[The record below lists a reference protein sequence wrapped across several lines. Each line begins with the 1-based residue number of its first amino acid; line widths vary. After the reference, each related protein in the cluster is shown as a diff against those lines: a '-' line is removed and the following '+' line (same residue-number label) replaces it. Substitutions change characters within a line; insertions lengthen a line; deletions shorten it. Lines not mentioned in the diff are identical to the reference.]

1 MKFLIAILTLSIM
14 TGVCN
19 SAPKNN
25 IDKIQNQTDQNAKTG
40 PTGIGPLQIG
50 MSKDDVIN
58 LQESDG
64 VYLTAPLSNYE
75 SKYYKP
81 VAGIDKFSTKI
92 ILPNSS
98 TPVNFVLSFS
108 LNKLTE
114 IEVDFE
120 NSPYLYEKLKDQI
133 AEKYTQGVF
142 KDGRVEEQCVYRNGA
157 NFKINSGSFGT
168 TWTQVIG
175 TSDAIETRAYT
186 HKVDMCPSS
195 LRYGSVGGVELKTL
209 TIKKIERTSE
219 SNTKSL
225 F

>member
-1 MKFLIAILTLSIM
+1 MKFLIAILTLSMM

-25 IDKIQNQTDQNAKTG
+25 IDKSPNQTDQNAKTG

-50 MSKDDVIN
+50 MSKDDVIK

-64 VYLTAPLSNYE
+64 VYLTEPLSNYE
-75 SKYYKP
+75 SKYYTP
-81 VAGIDKFSTKI
+81 VAGIDRFSTKI

-98 TPVNFVLSFS
+98 APINISLSFS
-108 LNKLTE
+108 SNNLTE
-114 IEVDFE
+114 INFDFE
-120 NSPYLYEKLKDQI
+120 DSPYLYEKLKDQI
-133 AEKYTQGVF
+133 AEKYPQGIF
-142 KDGRVEEQCVYRNGA
+142 KDGRKEEQCVYRNGA
-157 NFKINSGSFGT
+157 NFKISSGSFGT

-175 TSDAIETRAYT
+175 TNDSIETRAYI

-209 TIKKIERTSE
+209 SIKKIEKTSE